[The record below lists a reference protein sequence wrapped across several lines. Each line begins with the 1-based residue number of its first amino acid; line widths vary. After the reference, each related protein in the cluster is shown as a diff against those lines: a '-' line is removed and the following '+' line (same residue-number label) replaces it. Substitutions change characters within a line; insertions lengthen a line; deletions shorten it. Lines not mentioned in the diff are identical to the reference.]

1 MGQVLRAKT
10 SPSNQERPQN
20 CFSPSQ
26 RRKGGRDVGM
36 KMNALTANERCEE
49 SDALL
54 LREVVSIAVAKVVP
68 ETVSESGADFSSSIV
83 ALGN

>member
-1 MGQVLRAKT
+1 
-10 SPSNQERPQN
+10 
-20 CFSPSQ
+20 
-26 RRKGGRDVGM
+26 M

-54 LREVVSIAVAKVVP
+54 LREVVSIAVAKVVS

>member
-1 MGQVLRAKT
+1 MGV
-10 SPSNQERPQN
+10 
-20 CFSPSQ
+20 
-26 RRKGGRDVGM
+26 

-49 SDALL
+49 SDALF

>member
-1 MGQVLRAKT
+1 
-10 SPSNQERPQN
+10 
-20 CFSPSQ
+20 
-26 RRKGGRDVGM
+26 M

-49 SDALL
+49 SYALL

>member
-1 MGQVLRAKT
+1 
-10 SPSNQERPQN
+10 
-20 CFSPSQ
+20 
-26 RRKGGRDVGM
+26 M

-54 LREVVSIAVAKVVP
+54 LWEVVAIAVAKVVS

-83 ALGN
+83 ALDN

>member
-1 MGQVLRAKT
+1 MGV
-10 SPSNQERPQN
+10 
-20 CFSPSQ
+20 
-26 RRKGGRDVGM
+26 

-68 ETVSESGADFSSSIV
+68 ETVSESGADFFF
-83 ALGN
+83 LNCGFGQLTGLLPGKEKNLLHLHLCE